1 MLPKINSAR
10 QGLTEYTAVQEA
22 LRLSLKVESYF
33 FNYGE
38 CIGNWISIC
47 LQYHS
52 LTKLNTISQ
61 SRMWILAT
69 SLLQRKVMAVIV
81 PQGFFMFILTLMRS
95 VLYKRD
101 NRFCKT
107 MQWRVSVVENL
118 WIVCDALRRTLHH
131 VVYDYLD
138 NSWEINSVIKTM
150 IVELI

>member
-81 PQGFFMFILTLMRS
+81 PQGFFYVHTDFDEIRALQ
-95 VLYKRD
+95 KR
-101 NRFCKT
+101 
-107 MQWRVSVVENL
+107 
-118 WIVCDALRRTLHH
+118 
-131 VVYDYLD
+131 
-138 NSWEINSVIKTM
+138 
-150 IVELI
+150 

>member
-10 QGLTEYTAVQEA
+10 QGLTEYTTVQEA

-38 CIGNWISIC
+38 CIGNRISIC

-52 LTKLNTISQ
+52 LTKLNTISW
-61 SRMWILAT
+61 SRMWIWAT
-69 SLLQRKVMAVIV
+69 SLLWRKVMAVIA
-81 PQGFFMFILTLMRS
+81 PQGFLFILTLMRS

-101 NRFCKT
+101 NWFCKT

-118 WIVCDALRRTLHH
+118 WIVYDALRRTLHH
-131 VVYDYLD
+131 IVYDYLD
-138 NSWEINSVIKTM
+138 NSCEINSVIKPM
-150 IVELI
+150 ILELI